1 MDQSLPEAVLRRDEQ
16 RYRSLVQATTAMVWN
31 TPASGEFETDQPEWS
46 RFTGQS
52 FEQLRGWGWL
62 DAVHPDDRP
71 HTARVWSAAVASRS
85 MYVVEH
91 RLRRHDGQYRHM
103 MVRAVPILDEEGMI
117 REWIGVHTDIDDRK
131 RAEEELC
138 RARDAAAAAN
148 RTKSE
153 FLANMSHELRTPL
166 NSVIGFANVLLKNK
180 AGNLLPQ
187 DLNYLQR
194 IRNNGQHLL
203 GLINQVLDLSKV
215 EAGRMEA
222 DLTSVNLA
230 HLIGETLGELA
241 GQAAGKN
248 VLLRSDIPEELPPLQ
263 TDVCKLKQVLINLVG
278 NALKFTEKG
287 SVTVRA
293 RALPGTPETTLL
305 EVADTG
311 IGIPA
316 DKLETIFEAFQQAEA
331 GTARKYG
338 GTGLGLTIAR
348 ALCRLLGG
356 DLTVASQLG
365 EGTTFQVRLPSQP
378 AAPSPQAQ
386 VLPRPPACREE
397 APQAPPGLHEGR
409 MLLVVDDDADTRDL
423 LTVWLREAHL
433 AVQSARDG
441 QEALGLLEQFRPD
454 LILLDLSMP
463 RVNGW
468 EFLDQLRSQARWAD
482 VPVVV
487 VTGQDLAATERDRLA
502 RQKSEIVLK
511 GGRLFEELQRTVQ
524 TVLGNPAK
532 KPNVDTAL
540 PNATGKEQR

>member
-1 MDQSLPEAVLRRDEQ
+1 MDQSLPESVLRRDEQ
-16 RYRSLVQATTAMVWN
+16 RYRSLVQATAAIVWN

-71 HTARVWSAAVASRS
+71 QTARVWSAAVSSRS
-85 MYVVEH
+85 LYQVEH

-103 MVRAVPILDEEGMI
+103 MVRAVPILDEEGTI
-117 REWIGVHTDIDDRK
+117 REWVGVHTDIDDRK
-131 RAEEELC
+131 RAEEELR
-138 RARDAAAAAN
+138 RARDAAADAN

-180 AGNLLPQ
+180 AGNLLTQ

-222 DLTSVNLA
+222 ELTSVNLA

-241 GQAAGKN
+241 GQAAGKDL
-248 VLLRSDIPEELPPLQ
+248 LLRSDIPERLTPIE
-263 TDVCKLKQVLINLVG
+263 TDATKLKQVLINLVG
-278 NALKFTEKG
+278 NALKFTERG
-287 SVTVRA
+287 GVTVRA
-293 RALPGTPETTLL
+293 RTLPGNPETTLL

-316 DKLETIFEAFQQAEA
+316 DRIETIFEAFQQAEA

-356 DLTVASQLG
+356 DLTVSSQLG
-365 EGTTFQVRLPSQP
+365 EGTTFQVRLPSRP
-378 AAPSPQAQ
+378 AAPSPQPQ
-386 VLPRPPACREE
+386 VLP
-397 APQAPPGLHEGR
+397 QALPCLAEGR
-409 MLLVVDDDADTRDL
+409 MLLVVDDDVDTRYL
-423 LTVWLREAHL
+423 LSVWLREAHL

-441 QEALGLLEQFRPD
+441 QEALGWLEQFRPD

-463 RVNGW
+463 RLNGW
-468 EFLDQLRSQARWAD
+468 EFLDRLRSQPRWAD
-482 VPVVV
+482 LPVVV
-487 VTGQDLAATERDRLA
+487 VTGQDLTATDRDRLA
-502 RQKSEIVLK
+502 RHKSAVVFK
-511 GGRLFEELQRTVQ
+511 GEGLFEDLQRAVR
-524 TVLGNPAK
+524 TVLGEHSK
-532 KPNVDTAL
+532 KSHVETAL
-540 PNATGKEQR
+540 PNPTGEEHR